1 MIFHAINCSSNGS
14 LRLIGHMLNYDR
26 RPGAIDH
33 SMGAEAMGMLG
44 FAFASK

>member
-1 MIFHAINCSSNGS
+1 MI
-14 LRLIGHMLNYDR
+14 RLICDR
-26 RPGAIDH
+26 RPGAVDH